1 MYCFQKIYRITSDIL
16 TIFKSPFQKKHTDED
31 SESIILAM
39 RNIFGFKPK
48 NISLY
53 KLAFRHKS
61 MAAPEENGFRHSNE
75 RLEYLG
81 DAVLSSVIADFLF
94 KKFPYKEEG
103 FLTEIR
109 SRIVSRQNLNLLSRK
124 LGFNHLIRT
133 TRENQSVGTSIPGD
147 AFEAFVGALYLDKGY
162 RFTHSIITQ
171 KIIQNHLDLEKLISK
186 EVNFKSKLI
195 EWSQKEKRDI
205 EFKVVEELENNKKM
219 KIYVVELFI
228 DHKAVSRGKDFS
240 IKKAEQTAAEIA
252 FSKIISG
259 DSFLPPDEKDEN
271 P

>member
-1 MYCFQKIYRITSDIL
+1 MRF
-16 TIFKSPFQKKHTDED
+16 FKSPFRNQPKSKEDED
-31 SESIILAM
+31 IILAM
-39 RNIFGFKPK
+39 NNIFGFSPK

-61 MAAPEENGFRHSNE
+61 VAEPAENGFRHSNE

-81 DAVLSSVIADFLF
+81 DAVLGSVVADFLF
-94 KKFPYKEEG
+94 KKYPYKEEG

-124 LGFNHLIRT
+124 LGLDKLIQT

-162 RFTHSIITQ
+162 RFTHKTITR
-171 KIIQNHLDLEKLISK
+171 KIINTHLDMEALITR
-186 EVNFKSKLI
+186 EINFKSKLI
-195 EWSQKEKRDI
+195 EWSQKEKRDL

-219 KIYVVELFI
+219 RIYVVNLLI
-228 DHKAVSRGKDFS
+228 DQKVVAQGKDYS
-240 IKKAEQTAAEIA
+240 IKKAEQNAAELA
-252 FSKIISG
+252 FNKIVSIG
-259 DSFLPPDEKDEN
+259 NEEKN
-271 P
+271 NH